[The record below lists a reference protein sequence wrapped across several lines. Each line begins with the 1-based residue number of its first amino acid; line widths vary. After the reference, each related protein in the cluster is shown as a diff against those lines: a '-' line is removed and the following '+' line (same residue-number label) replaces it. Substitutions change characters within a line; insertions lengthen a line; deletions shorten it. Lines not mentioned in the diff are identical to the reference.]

1 MELNK
6 AVLDCMQSL
15 RRRLREELSVDIR
28 LSQPDAVEAMLLAC
42 LRSSDQDTRNL
53 GIRLAELSDFQQAA
67 AQPAAAQAS
76 RQYRGHELPEHAAPA
91 TAPALAPMA
100 PPLKVR
106 CWVSD
111 IPEQPA
117 RPIPML
123 KIMMRII
130 FFKVFSYAMNEK
142 TRFCP

>member
-91 TAPALAPMA
+91 TAPAQDDAA
-100 PPLKVR
+100 RSHSVR
-106 CWVSD
+106 MYRGQRV
-111 IPEQPA
+111 
-117 RPIPML
+117 
-123 KIMMRII
+123 
-130 FFKVFSYAMNEK
+130 YA
-142 TRFCP
+142 

>member
-76 RQYRGHELPEHAAPA
+76 RQYRGHELPEH
-91 TAPALAPMA
+91 TAPAPAPA
-100 PPLKVR
+100 PAQDEAARGHSVR
-106 CWVSD
+106 MYRGQRV
-111 IPEQPA
+111 
-117 RPIPML
+117 
-123 KIMMRII
+123 
-130 FFKVFSYAMNEK
+130 YA
-142 TRFCP
+142 

>member
-53 GIRLAELSDFQQAA
+53 GIRLAELSDFHSAA
-67 AQPAAAQAS
+67 TQPAAAHPP
-76 RQYRGHELPEHAAPA
+76 RQYRGHELPERTAAPQA
-91 TAPALAPMA
+91 EEEAARGHS
-100 PPLKVR
+100 VR
-106 CWVSD
+106 MYRGQRV
-111 IPEQPA
+111 
-117 RPIPML
+117 
-123 KIMMRII
+123 
-130 FFKVFSYAMNEK
+130 YA
-142 TRFCP
+142 

>member
-76 RQYRGHELPEHAAPA
+76 RQYRGHELPEH
-91 TAPALAPMA
+91 TAPAPAPA
-100 PPLKVR
+100 QDDAARGHSVR
-106 CWVSD
+106 MYRGQRV
-111 IPEQPA
+111 
-117 RPIPML
+117 
-123 KIMMRII
+123 
-130 FFKVFSYAMNEK
+130 YA
-142 TRFCP
+142 